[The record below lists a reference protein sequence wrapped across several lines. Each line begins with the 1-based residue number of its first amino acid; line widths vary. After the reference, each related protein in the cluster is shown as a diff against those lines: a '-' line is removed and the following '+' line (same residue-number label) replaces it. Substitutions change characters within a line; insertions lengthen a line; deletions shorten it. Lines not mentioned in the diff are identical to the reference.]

1 MPILFRPSTLRDAV
15 LGLIALVSAL
25 VASISGAHSHA
36 GLVSTSPADGAVLD
50 VAPSRYEMTFSE
62 PVSPL
67 RIVLVGPDGSS
78 RDLSGASLSG
88 NTLGVPAPADMGSGT
103 HVLSWRVVSA
113 DGHPVAGSVVFSIGS
128 ASATPTA
135 TMTDDLGVRVLV
147 WVSRVLLYVGLFIGV
162 GGATG
167 LLVSSRPS
175 GGTLRLVRAVLLI
188 GLLATPVAL
197 VAQGLDALGASFVG
211 VTDPNVWRAG
221 SGTSFAW
228 TLAASAATMA
238 VALMAT
244 WVPVRMLAT
253 LLSSAVLLGVGVA
266 LASSGHASN
275 ASPQWLMR
283 PAVAVHGLAIALWI
297 GALVPLAATLRGGP
311 LVDTAVLRRFS
322 RFIPWVVAA
331 LLVSGTVLAV
341 VQVGVV
347 TALWTTAYG
356 RVLLAKLCLLAVLFS
371 LAAYNRWHLTERS
384 LRGEAS
390 ATVAMGRV
398 ILAEIGVA
406 VLILSTVALWR
417 FTPPPRVEA
426 AIAAEPANAHA
437 MGRTLMA
444 DLSLAPG
451 RAGPVVAEATLFA
464 MDYGPLAPK
473 SVTFVFEQPA
483 SGIGPIRRTAE
494 NHGDGRWRTDATLP
508 VPGTWAVQVEVLIDD
523 FTLERIATTIVVKP

>member
-1 MPILFRPSTLRDAV
+1 M
-15 LGLIALVSAL
+15 LGLIALVGAV
-25 VASISGAHSHA
+25 VAGISGAHAHA
-36 GLVSTSPADGAVLD
+36 GLVSTSPSDGAVLD

-88 NTLGVPAPADMGSGT
+88 NTLGVAAPDDMGRGT

-135 TMTDDLGVRVLV
+135 TMTDDVGVRMLV
-147 WVSRVLLYVGLFIGV
+147 WVSRVLLYFGLFIGV

-175 GGTLRLVRAVLLI
+175 GGTLRLVRATLLI

-197 VAQGLDALGASFVG
+197 VAQGLDALGASFAA
-211 VTDPNVWRAG
+211 VTDAHVWRAG
-221 SGTSFAW
+221 AGTSFAW

-238 VALMAT
+238 VALLAT
-244 WVPVRMLAT
+244 WVPARMLAT
-253 LLSSAVLLGVGVA
+253 LLSSAALLGVGVA

-283 PAVAVHGLAIALWI
+283 PSVAVHGLAVALWI
-297 GALVPLAATLRGGP
+297 GALVPLAASLRGGP
-311 LVDTAVLRRFS
+311 PVGTAALRRFS
-322 RFIPWVVAA
+322 RLIPLVVAA
-331 LLVSGTVLAV
+331 LMVSGSVLAV
-341 VQVGVV
+341 VQVGDV

-356 RVLLAKLCLLAVLFS
+356 RVLLAKLCLLAILFS
-371 LAAYNRWHLTERS
+371 LAAFNRWRLTARS
-384 LRGEAS
+384 LRSDLS
-390 ATVAMGRV
+390 AAAAIGRV
-398 ILAEIGVA
+398 IVAEIGLA
-406 VLILSTVALWR
+406 ILILSTVALWR

-426 AIAAEPANAHA
+426 SVAAEPATAHA
-437 MGRTLMA
+437 MGRTVMA
-444 DLSLAPG
+444 DLSLLPG
-451 RAGPVVAEATLFA
+451 RAGPVTAEATLFTI
-464 MDYGPLAPK
+464 DYGPIAPK
-473 SVTFVFEQPA
+473 SVTFVFEQTT

-494 NHGDGRWRTDATLP
+494 NSGDGVWRAAATLP
-508 VPGTWAVQVEVLIDD
+508 VPGAWAVQVEVLVDD
-523 FTLERIATTIVVKP
+523 FTLERVATAIDVRP